1 MIPPPP
7 RSTRT
12 DTLFPYT
19 ARFRSRLAQADAQLG
34 GVLRGDGAAQRNR
47 LAIDELGFLGRLQIV
62 GRAAADVL
70 VRARQR
76 ADADA
81 PRADGGREGGDRP
94 SARGITKKA
103 PVTRSLP
110 RLAQTRRLKR
120 ARTRR
125 SSRPDLSSRRPPMPC
140 ERRRHTEARR
150 V

>member
-1 MIPPPP
+1 MRI
-7 RSTRT
+7 S
-12 DTLFPYT
+12 DWSSDVCSSDL
-19 ARFRSRLAQADAQLG
+19 LG

-94 SARGITKKA
+94 AARGITKKA
-103 PVTRSLP
+103 PVTRSLDRKGT
-110 RLAQTRRLKR
+110 RLN
-120 ARTRR
+120 
-125 SSRPDLSSRRPPMPC
+125 SS
-140 ERRRHTEARR
+140 H
-150 V
+150 

>member
-47 LAIDELGFLGRLQIV
+47 LAIDELGFLGRLPIV

-81 PRADGGREGGDRP
+81 PRADGGRAGGDRHA
-94 SARGITKKA
+94 ARG
-103 PVTRSLP
+103 RSE
-110 RLAQTRRLKR
+110 
-120 ARTRR
+120 
-125 SSRPDLSSRRPPMPC
+125 
-140 ERRRHTEARR
+140 ERRVGRECVSACRYR
-150 V
+150 WSPQY